1 MEQAKEKFEIIITPK
16 KKFKVPVELDSIK
29 PEKFA
34 GKKIKDIMKLIVF
47 EGNRKKTLGELFSIH
62 GKTSDNP
69 EEIRIIIEE
78 STSKL
83 WRIGEEMQFGEI
95 IVNGDAGHY
104 IGAKM
109 KGGKIT
115 VNGNVGSWIGMEM
128 KGGTI
133 EIHGNAGDY
142 VGGRLRGKIPDSG
155 MKGGMIIIHGNC
167 GVEAGRGMRK
177 GTIIIDGDCL
187 EYPGTDMQGGSILIR
202 GNCTGRAGANMIG
215 GKIVI
220 CGKIEKILP
229 SFYLEDIV
237 SKVKVK
243 KEKIKEPFYMFI
255 GDYSVSRKANGRL
268 YISKLNNP
276 HLEKLREKLGL
287 GEE

>member
-1 MEQAKEKFEIIITPK
+1 MEQVKEVFEIIITPK
-16 KKFKVPVELDSIK
+16 KEFKVPVELDSIK
-29 PEKFA
+29 PENFA

-47 EGNRKKTLGELFSIH
+47 EGNRKRTLGELFSIH

-69 EEIRIIIEE
+69 EKIRIIIEE
-78 STSKL
+78 STPKL

-109 KGGKIT
+109 KGGKII
-115 VNGNVGSWIGMEM
+115 VKGNVGSWIGMEM

-133 EIHGNAGDY
+133 EIHGNAGNY
-142 VGGRLRGKIPDSG
+142 VGGRLRGKRPENG
-155 MKGGMIIIHGNC
+155 MKGGMIIIHGDC

-177 GTIIIDGDCL
+177 GTIIIDGNCL
-187 EYPGTDMQGGSILIR
+187 EYPGADMQGGSILIR
-202 GNCTGRAGANMIG
+202 GNCIGRAGANMIG

-220 CGKIEKILP
+220 CGRVDKILP

-237 SKVKVK
+237 EKVKVK

-268 YISKLNNP
+268 YISKNNNP
-276 HLEKLREKLGL
+276 QLEKLKEKLGL
-287 GEE
+287 EEE